1 MKNAIEI
8 VREMI
13 KELEDKCEEY
23 SLESNYSETR
33 DKIDVL
39 DEVIKKLEGGK

>member
-23 SLESNYSETR
+23 SLESNYTETR

-39 DEVIKKLEGGK
+39 DKVIKRLREEK